1 MKRNSLASK
10 GLSMSQAQSISNLC
24 NQRSKD
30 ITAALADINNASKT
44 IKIGKE
50 DYVHTAGKPMPS
62 NVVEL
67 LASKARLH
75 ATQAFLMENIKAKD
89 SIINEIKYE
98 SFDFEAENPSPTR
111 EPQIMPEIVPQVGE
125 DWGWEQLSESEYN
138 EFIEAEAYASHIGQ
152 FIHKGG
158 ALDRL
163 RTELPK
169 IQTLEFMELE
179 IGKKSPMKVTVH
191 HKPEGLL
198 KTHEELAALHR
209 GYEQRV
215 NYFKS
220 KVKNSV
226 TKENARISKLNAEAQ
241 AEANEKNS
249 LAMGEYTKKRE
260 EWLALYKK
268 ESHDFEAARQARI
281 EEAINLRIQVDER
294 FQPVVDEFL
303 KQLSE

>member
-50 DYVHTAGKPMPS
+50 DYVHTAGKPIPS
-62 NVVEL
+62 DVVEL
-67 LASKARLH
+67 LVSKARLH

-89 SIINEIKYE
+89 SIIKEIKYE
-98 SFDFEAENPSPTR
+98 IFDFEATNPSPTR
-111 EPQIMPEIVPQVGE
+111 EPQIIPEIAPHVDE
-125 DWGWEQLSESEYN
+125 DWGWSQLSESEYN

-158 ALDRL
+158 ALDKL

-179 IGKKSPMKVTVH
+179 IGKKSPMKVTIH
-191 HKPEGLL
+191 HKPEDLL

-209 GYEQRV
+209 SYEQKV

-226 TKENARISKLNAEAQ
+226 TKENARISRLNAEAQ

-249 LAMGEYTKKRE
+249 LAKGEYTKKSE

-281 EEAINLRIQVDER
+281 EEAINLRIQVDPR